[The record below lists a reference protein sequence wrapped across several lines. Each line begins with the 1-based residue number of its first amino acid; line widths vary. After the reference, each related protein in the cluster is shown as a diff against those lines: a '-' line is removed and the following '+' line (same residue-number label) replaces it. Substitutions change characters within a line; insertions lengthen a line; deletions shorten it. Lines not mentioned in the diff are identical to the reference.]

1 MTSDQQNK
9 PITVQEMYT
18 TLRVLESMKITPLE
32 QPQPAEMM
40 EAIEKVQMEASEF
53 LSLLD
58 GSMGTAPQKGN

>member
-18 TLRVLESMKITPLE
+18 TLRVLEAMKITPLE

-53 LSLLD
+53 LSFVD
-58 GSMGTAPQKGN
+58 GSMGMEPEEGN